1 MPRVRLAHCRG
12 AYSKAA
18 LAPVLQYR
26 LSIKDKKWTKVKC
39 VLCDREA
46 VAGDYCTLHSKACEN
61 LTNSYGKWKKALNIC
76 WKEYLSEIV
85 MNPLT
90 GQWAKDVA
98 QHLIKT
104 GEQPDVK
111 VS

>member
-1 MPRVRLAHCRG
+1 
-12 AYSKAA
+12 
-18 LAPVLQYR
+18 
-26 LSIKDKKWTKVKC
+26 
-39 VLCDREA
+39 
-46 VAGDYCTLHSKACEN
+46 
-61 LTNSYGKWKKALNIC
+61 LTNSYGKWKKALDIC